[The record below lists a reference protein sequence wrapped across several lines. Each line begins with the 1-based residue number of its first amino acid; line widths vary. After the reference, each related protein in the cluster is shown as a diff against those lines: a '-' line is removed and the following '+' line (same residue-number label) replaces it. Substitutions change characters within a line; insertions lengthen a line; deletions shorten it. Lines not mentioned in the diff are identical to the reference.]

1 MTKTAL
7 VSSAR
12 GAAWSLVSALLLASD
27 ACGDAGEANGMKTIE
42 GSIWYRERIALPPN
56 AEILVF
62 LEDVAR
68 MDAPSEVI
76 ATTRFAPEGGP
87 PWMFSLEYDPHRLQD
102 KGRYVLRA
110 RIEADG
116 RLLFINTESI
126 PAFEDNA
133 GAPVQVL
140 VSRVGRGRGGE
151 GAKIPDASLTE
162 TYWKLIELGGQAAV
176 VGAGGREPHM
186 LLASDGSRVHGFSG
200 CNRFTGSY
208 RRTDGQL
215 SFTRL
220 ASTRTACMEGM
231 EQEQRFL
238 DALGR
243 TSRFTIRGDQLTLDS
258 ADAQPSMRFVAVAL
272 Q

>member
-1 MTKTAL
+1 
-7 VSSAR
+7 
-12 GAAWSLVSALLLASD
+12 
-27 ACGDAGEANGMKTIE
+27 
-42 GSIWYRERIALPPN
+42 
-56 AEILVF
+56 
-62 LEDVAR
+62 
-68 MDAPSEVI
+68 
-76 ATTRFAPEGGP
+76 
-87 PWMFSLEYDPHRLQD
+87 MFSLEYDPHRLQD

-126 PAFEDNA
+126 PAFEGNA

-140 VSRVGRGRGGE
+140 VSRVGGGRGGE
-151 GAKIPDASLTE
+151 GANVPDASLTE

-176 VGAGGREPHM
+176 VGAGGRELH
-186 LLASDGSRVHGFSG
+186 LVLTGEGSRVHGFSG

-215 SFTRL
+215 GFTQL
-220 ASTRTACMEGM
+220 ASTRMACMEGM

-258 ADAQPSMRFVAVAL
+258 ADGQPSMRFVAVAL